1 MPESVLGLPVHP
13 LVVHGVIVL
22 VPLASILAIVVA
34 ASPDRRARLG
44 WLTWILASV
53 AGVSA
58 LVARQSGLKLEQV
71 LYPDVVP
78 RLVADHKALGED
90 TIWFVLA
97 LWLAVTALLLIDLDY
112 RRRSGVSSPVLPTL
126 VAVVTILAA
135 MGATGQVLLTGWA
148 GSESR
153 WTGVVDSEGR

>member
-1 MPESVLGLPVHP
+1 MLPIQP
-13 LVVHGVIVL
+13 LLHL
-22 VPLASILAIVVA
+22 SDWRVPLASILAIVVA

-44 WLTWILASV
+44 WLTWILASA
-53 AGVSA
+53 AGASA
-58 LVARQSGLKLEQV
+58 LVARQSGLTLEQA

-78 RLVADHKALGED
+78 RLVTDHKALGED

-126 VAVVTILAA
+126 LAVVTILTA
-135 MGATGQVLLTGWA
+135 MGASWEVLLTGWA